1 MPTPMVGEQAPDF
14 ELPEASGDMFRLSR
28 EAKRGPVILAFYP
41 TDWGLICTMEM
52 KRFMEMLDE
61 LKELGASLLAI
72 SVNTVTSHRMWKMHL
87 GIDFPLLSDPDG
99 DVVRLYDLMLGETDL
114 MRGRST
120 RAVLIVD
127 RDLKVR
133 YLWKPSNPHQ
143 HPDYDG
149 MMTALK
155 AL

>member
-1 MPTPMVGEQAPDF
+1 MPTPLVGEQAPDF
-14 ELPEASGDMFRLSR
+14 ELPEASGDLFRLSL
-28 EAKRGPVILAFYP
+28 EATRGPVILAFYP

-61 LKELGASLLAI
+61 FKQLGASLLAI
-72 SVNTVTSHRMWKMHL
+72 SVNTVTSHRMWKTHL

-99 DVVRLYDLMLGETDL
+99 DVVRLYDLMMGETDL

-133 YLWKPSNPHQ
+133 YVWKPPNPHQ
-143 HPDYDG
+143 HPNYDEI
-149 MMTALK
+149 MAVLK

>member
-1 MPTPMVGEQAPDF
+1 MPTPLVGEQAPDF
-14 ELPEASGDMFRLSR
+14 ELPEASGDLIRLS
-28 EAKRGPVILAFYP
+28 EETKRGPVIIAFYP

-61 LKELGASLLAI
+61 LKELGAGLLAI

-87 GIDFPLLSDPDG
+87 ELTFPLLSDPDG
-99 DVVRLYDLMLGETDL
+99 EVVRLYDLMLGETDL

-127 RDLKVR
+127 RDMRVR
-133 YLWKPSNPHQ
+133 YVWKPPDPHR
-143 HPDYDG
+143 HPEYDEIL
-149 MMTALK
+149 AVLK
-155 AL
+155 GL

>member
-1 MPTPMVGEQAPDF
+1 MPTPQVGERAPDF
-14 ELPEASGDMFRLSR
+14 VLPEASNEMVRLSEEVR
-28 EAKRGPVILAFYP
+28 HGPVVIAFYP
-41 TDWGLICTMEM
+41 TDWGMICTMEM

-61 LKELGASLLAI
+61 LHRLGARLLAI

-87 GIDFPLLSDPDG
+87 GIEFPLLSDPDG
-99 DVVRLYDLMLGETDL
+99 DVVRTYDLLLGETEL

-127 RDLKVR
+127 RDMIVR
-133 YLWKPSNPHQ
+133 YLWKPPHPHL

-149 MMTALK
+149 ILQALK